1 MNAKILS
8 KENNV
13 VKFTFQSTAE
23 KFEEGLKYAYNKNK
37 SKITIPGFRKG
48 KAPRKIIEAQYG
60 EGFFYDD
67 AVNYVLNKEYES
79 TLKELELEDEVV
91 SRPQVDVPTV
101 DKKEGITFNVTVT
114 VKPEV
119 TLGQY
124 KGLEVE
130 KIDVEV
136 KDEDIDGEIKK
147 VQEQNARTISV
158 TDRPAQN
165 GDITNISYLGTV
177 DGVAFE
183 GGQADSYDLTL
194 GSNTFI
200 PGFEDQIIGHN
211 IGEKFDVNVTFPEEY
226 HAKDLAG
233 KEAVFAIE
241 LKDIS
246 VKELPEVNDEFA
258 QDVSDFDTLDE
269 YKASI
274 VDKIKKDKE
283 ENAQR
288 IKTDKLLDK
297 IVENSTMDVPEIMY
311 ENKQDSLVR
320 DFEENI
326 RRQGLTLDI
335 YCQYMGITK
344 EAFRNNF
351 RETAEKSVKAKLVL
365 ETIAKTENFVIE
377 KEEFDKKLVEIGEG
391 WGLPEGKIFEIF
403 RDEDKKVLESD
414 MLVQKAID
422 LIKDS
427 SVEV

>member
-1 MNAKILS
+1 M
-8 KENNV
+8 
-13 VKFTFQSTAE
+13 
-23 KFEEGLKYAYNKNK
+23 
-37 SKITIPGFRKG
+37 
-48 KAPRKIIEAQYG
+48 
-60 EGFFYDD
+60 
-67 AVNYVLNKEYES
+67 
-79 TLKELELEDEVV
+79 
-91 SRPQVDVPTV
+91 
-101 DKKEGITFNVTVT
+101 
-114 VKPEV
+114 
-119 TLGQY
+119 
-124 KGLEVE
+124 
-130 KIDVEV
+130 
-136 KDEDIDGEIKK
+136 
-147 VQEQNARTISV
+147 
-158 TDRPAQN
+158 
-165 GDITNISYLGTV
+165 
-177 DGVAFE
+177 
-183 GGQADSYDLTL
+183 
-194 GSNTFI
+194 
-200 PGFEDQIIGHN
+200 
-211 IGEKFDVNVTFPEEY
+211 
-226 HAKDLAG
+226 
-233 KEAVFAIE
+233 
-241 LKDIS
+241 
-246 VKELPEVNDEFA
+246 
-258 QDVSDFDTLDE
+258 
-269 YKASI
+269 
-274 VDKIKKDKE
+274 DKIKKDKE

-288 IKTDKLLDK
+288 IKSDKLLDK